1 MCHYF
6 LSDSIDGS
14 PTTPRR
20 KITPDNNSAD
30 TVPNSG
36 KPPLPIV
43 SRTSM
48 STDSDSSP
56 CTADVPVDNKKK
68 AQNGWQDT
76 EGTSRINHT
85 SSVTTTSDG
94 TLLSTEAA
102 YITFSRPY
110 SRGSGSLG
118 DSEGEETDFNADT
131 RPSLGFNIMEN
142 SLVVGPPKNLSVS
155 ADNLADANSIVDKT
169 MGFRNDVH
177 SQDLDKIILTTPC
190 PRTSFGSLPASQ
202 MLEDAENICQK
213 MLHEFDR
220 KETHSQDDIDDC
232 FDPME
237 DEINFRK
244 YTGVS
249 PRGRRSSEVASS
261 VHQLRPDRFSTSSA
275 LSLSEPDLVIAAVK
289 HEQSPS
295 DDRPMLED
303 ELLNSLPA
311 TVARKFMEPSTP
323 SKNRLSSPSPS
334 HGRRSRFSLGFNK
347 SKRTRDTLEKPRKS
361 EPSVHLSGTSMN
373 TSSSLYFASPDPQK
387 KSNTSPSRGF
397 GGLFKKGKPKEE
409 RGRLNKSLSSN
420 FTDGMYPET
429 PTKKGVK
436 LNRNASLGPV
446 RNVNPYYMNIDDFS
460 SKC

>member
-1 MCHYF
+1 MCHYT
-6 LSDSIDGS
+6 LLDSIDGS

-20 KITPDNNSAD
+20 KITPEDNNPVDIA
-30 TVPNSG
+30 PNSG

-56 CTADVPVDNKKK
+56 CTADVPVDNKKT

-76 EGTSRINHT
+76 EGTSKIQHT
-85 SSVTTTSDG
+85 SSVTARSDG

-118 DSEGEETDFNADT
+118 DSEGEETDFNGDT
-131 RPSLGFNIMEN
+131 RPSLGFNVMEN
-142 SLVVGPPKNLSVS
+142 SLVVGPAKNLSVS
-155 ADNLADANSIVDKT
+155 ADNLIDTDSVVDKT
-169 MGFRNDVH
+169 LGFRNSVH
-177 SQDLDKIILTTPC
+177 SQDLDNIILTTPC
-190 PRTSFGSLPASQ
+190 PKTTFGSLPAAQ

-213 MLHEFDR
+213 MLHQFDR
-220 KETHSQDDIDDC
+220 KESHSQDDIDDC

-244 YTGVS
+244 YTSVS
-249 PRGRRSSEVASS
+249 PRGRRSSEAPSS
-261 VHQLRPDRFSTSSA
+261 AHQLRPDRLSTTSA

-289 HEQSPS
+289 HEQSSS
-295 DDRPMLED
+295 DDRSMLED
-303 ELLNSLPA
+303 EMLNSLPA

-347 SKRTRDTLEKPRKS
+347 SKRTRDALDKPRKS
-361 EPSVHLSGTSMN
+361 EPLVHLN
-373 TSSSLYFASPDPQK
+373 TSSSLYFASPEPSK

-397 GGLFKKGKPKEE
+397 GGIFKKGKSKEE

-429 PTKKGVK
+429 PTKKGAK

-446 RNVNPYYMNIDDFS
+446 RNINPYYMNIEDFP
-460 SKC
+460 SK

>member
-1 MCHYF
+1 MCHYI
-6 LSDSIDGS
+6 LLDSIDGS

-20 KITPDNNSAD
+20 KITPEDNNPVDIA
-30 TVPNSG
+30 PNSG
-36 KPPLPIV
+36 KPPLPVV

-56 CTADVPVDNKKK
+56 CTADVPVDSKKK

-76 EGTSRINHT
+76 EGVNKIRHT
-85 SSVTTTSDG
+85 SSVTTRSDG

-102 YITFSRPY
+102 YVTFCRPY
-110 SRGSGSLG
+110 SRESGSLG
-118 DSEGEETDFNADT
+118 DSEGEETDFNGDT
-131 RPSLGFNIMEN
+131 RPSLGFNVMEN
-142 SLVVGPPKNLSVS
+142 SLVVGQVKNLSVS
-155 ADNLADANSIVDKT
+155 ADNLADADSVADKSL
-169 MGFRNDVH
+169 GFRKELH
-177 SQDLDKIILTTPC
+177 SQDLDNIILTTPR
-190 PRTSFGSLPASQ
+190 PKTSFGSLPAAQ
-202 MLEDAENICQK
+202 LLEDAENICHN
-213 MLHEFDR
+213 MLHQFDR
-220 KETHSQDDIDDC
+220 KEAHSQDDIDDC
-232 FDPME
+232 FDPIE

-244 YTGVS
+244 YTGGS
-249 PRGRRSSEVASS
+249 RDRRSSEAHSS
-261 VHQLRPDRFSTSSA
+261 GHQLRPDRFSTSSA

-295 DDRPMLED
+295 DNRPMLED

-311 TVARKFMEPSTP
+311 NVARKFMEPSTP

-334 HGRRSRFSLGFNK
+334 HGHRGRFSLGFNK
-347 SKRTRDTLEKPRKS
+347 SKRTRDKLEKPRKS
-361 EPSVHLSGTSMN
+361 EPLVHLSGSSMN
-373 TSSSLYFASPDPQK
+373 SSSSLYFASPEPQK

-409 RGRLNKSLSSN
+409 KGRLNKSLSSN

-446 RNVNPYYMNIDDFS
+446 RNINPYYMNIDDFS
-460 SKC
+460 SKY